1 MAEFTVAPVH
11 KVCYSNAGVVAALVR
26 QVGRGRGSVG
36 AGALGGRL
44 AVAAPEGVLGQPLGE
59 LRVEELLQ
67 PRRVLVDLRVRL
79 QRDTRPQTFPCY
91 FMTVSKIYVSI
102 LGFFRT
108 C

>member
-11 KVCYSNAGVVAALVR
+11 KVCSSNAGVVAALVR
-26 QVGRGRGSVG
+26 QVGRGRGRGSVG
-36 AGALGGRL
+36 AGPLGGRL

-79 QRDTRPQTFPCY
+79 QRDTRPQTFPY
-91 FMTVSKIYVSI
+91 
-102 LGFFRT
+102 
-108 C
+108 

>member
-11 KVCYSNAGVVAALVR
+11 KVCSSTAGVVAALVR
-26 QVGRGRGSVG
+26 QVGRGGGRGRGSVG
-36 AGALGGRL
+36 AGALGRRL

-79 QRDTRPQTFPCY
+79 QRDTRPQTFPY
-91 FMTVSKIYVSI
+91 
-102 LGFFRT
+102 
-108 C
+108 